1 MGRAFRHRRACAGVA
16 VGMKVLLTGASG
28 FLGQH
33 VVQLLQQQGIATVAI
48 GRRRPL
54 TLAPAQFHQV
64 DLLDLRE
71 LAQVLGACGA
81 THLLHLAWVTDHGTY
96 WESPHNLRWVD
107 ASLRLVEAFAAAG
120 GRHVVVAGSCAEYD
134 WSGDGVCVEDTT
146 PLRPAT
152 LYGVSKDKTRQLLLG
167 CAARCKLGF
176 AWGRVFFP
184 FGAGEDACRLLP
196 SLVAALQGHV
206 PPFGV
211 SPRARRD
218 FLHVADV
225 ASALLVLLQAQ
236 VTGAYNISSGV
247 ATPIFDVVR
256 LVAGQLGADADT
268 ILRLPSARTDGPEL
282 LLGNNER
289 LCALGWQPRDDLAA
303 ALRHAVAQL
312 AAAEPVQPYA
322 H

>member
-1 MGRAFRHRRACAGVA
+1 
-16 VGMKVLLTGASG
+16 MKVLLTGASG

-54 TLAPAQFHQV
+54 PLAPAQFHQV
-64 DLLDLRE
+64 DLLDLLDMRE

-81 THLLHLAWVTDHGTY
+81 THLLHLAWVTEHGAY

-134 WSGDGVCVEDTT
+134 WSGDGVCMEDAT
-146 PLRPAT
+146 PLCPAT

-176 AWGRVFFP
+176 AWARVFFP
-184 FGAGEDACRLLP
+184 FGAGEDARRLLP
-196 SLVAALQGHV
+196 SLVAALQGQV

-211 SPRARRD
+211 SARTRRD
-218 FLHVADV
+218 FLPVADV
-225 ASALLVLLQAQ
+225 ASALLLLLQAQ
-236 VTGAYNISSGV
+236 VSGAYNISSGV
-247 ATPIFDVVR
+247 ATPIIDVVR

-268 ILRLPSARTDGPEL
+268 ILCLPPARTGGPEL
-282 LLGNNER
+282 LLGDNRR
-289 LCALGWQPRDDLAA
+289 LCALGWQPRDDLAT

-312 AAAEPVQPYA
+312 ATADQVQPHA
-322 H
+322 D